1 MARSVVIS
9 GGSTSNF
16 SGDELVAVG
25 DGRKIRFMEN
35 KNCSFQGHA
44 TMPSF
49 SATRDAVFIE
59 LAGLGILFFIC
70 KSFQFWPI
78 CEPGLSKLKGRGFPC
93 RTALGG

>member
-35 KNCSFQGHA
+35 KELLLPRSRN
-44 TMPSF
+44 
-49 SATRDAVFIE
+49 DAVFFATSE
-59 LAGLGILFFIC
+59 RRLFRAGRFGYPILY
-70 KSFQFWPI
+70 
-78 CEPGLSKLKGRGFPC
+78 L
-93 RTALGG
+93 